1 LLAKEVFNRGII
13 IKMLTNSE
21 LLQYVPKADFLKD
34 RVILVTGAADG
45 IGRAIS
51 LAYAR
56 YGATIVLL
64 GKAIKPLEAVYDEII
79 EIGGAEPAIYPLNME
94 GANVHDYQTMATT
107 IAQELGR
114 LDGLVLNA
122 AWLPAFVPF
131 KDYEIELWMQT
142 ITINLHA
149 NFLITQSCLAL
160 LEKAQDAS
168 IILSAHQSNKAYN
181 GAFGVA
187 KAGMDAMMDI
197 VADEYDRDDVFIR
210 VNSIDSGP
218 LRTQMRRLNYPL
230 EDIETLA
237 TADAIVGPYLYFMG
251 ADAHK
256 RTAEHIQ
263 YERLPADACWVG
275 QV

>member
-1 LLAKEVFNRGII
+1 
-13 IKMLTNSE
+13 MLTNNE
-21 LLQYVPKADFLKD
+21 LLDYAPEADFLKD

-51 LAYAR
+51 LAYAH

-64 GKAIKPLEAVYDEII
+64 GKAIKPLEAIYDEII
-79 EIGGAEPAIYPLNME
+79 EAGGAEPAIYPLNME
-94 GANVHDYQTMATT
+94 GANVHDYKAMAET
-107 IAQELGR
+107 IAKELGR

-149 NFLITQSCLAL
+149 NFLITQSCLPL

-197 VADEYDRDDVFIR
+197 VADEYDRDDAFIR

-251 ADAHK
+251 SDAAK
-256 RTAEHIQ
+256 RTGEHLQ
-263 YERLPADACWVG
+263 YERLPANDKAR
-275 QV
+275 